1 MLRAAICQKNKEKR
15 EYILSAIQA
24 LDFDID
30 VQEFRNIYDFKDIF
44 DAQNTAFDII
54 VLDTS
59 IQQEGDGL
67 TLAGHIRKLNG
78 KVMILFVTDSE
89 QYYAQA
95 FKVFATGYLLYPFDV
110 KEIENCIAFYNQKT
124 KTERR
129 ASWMVKGKG
138 GNWCRIFC
146 RNILF
151 VESDNRQVI
160 LHLDDGT
167 IVESYAKLSQA
178 EQELPDKGFLRCHQ
192 SYIVNLYYVD
202 EIKNGKF
209 WIQGK
214 EIPISRKYQKLAKEG
229 YYDYM
234 FSKL

>member
-1 MLRAAICQKNKEKR
+1 M
-15 EYILSAIQA
+15 
-24 LDFDID
+24 
-30 VQEFRNIYDFKDIF
+30 
-44 DAQNTAFDII
+44 
-54 VLDTS
+54 LDTS

-78 KVMILFVTDSE
+78 KVMILFVTESE